1 MKRSVLFLFGLLF
14 CAQQIYAQTYHYY
27 KGVKYYDIGWYDLA
41 FSEYVAG
48 MNAGEPRSALMVAWC
63 YLNESGTPR
72 NVKKAVSILE
82 QWSLKDMTICL
93 FTAIFYDES
102 QCGMDIP
109 WAADDIFNKKVP
121 GVDGPHDWQTGGI
134 YTIYSCKP
142 VFAVDYGLSDDADK
156 AIKYAEILN
165 KKVNTKTTSRF
176 VKLLKL
182 KKIEKSGDKIALL
195 SALEP
200 GFYDG
205 YKYDR
210 ILKEAFEQCN
220 SLDDISR
227 VIDMDYSKNKVLK
240 EATNSICNY
249 HYSLLYKES
258 YEMLSNK
265 CLSFYRSLYEEFG
278 GNQEAL
284 LDIYDK
290 NPKIHRALNDGLSI
304 AAFYKGW
311 EKNNIEE
318 LEWMC
323 ENVQYDSVKENAK
336 SVWTRKYLKDYVIN
350 HKSWPEFDE
359 LFASSNYI
367 ELDGNDPFL
376 EEYFA
381 LYNEYLNTKK
391 NYETT
396 KAEADYYNFLK
407 AKRELDLADKN
418 IKNNNWCEVSTHK
431 TDFYPI
437 REQWFDAQYSLLANK
452 ENLEGIPYTQIFAEC
467 ANKGLS
473 LDENKLG
480 KIVSVLN
487 EDIEYMDS
495 KLKDSDSYSV
505 QRSSRQNQLEYAEF
519 LLKEHDNSLSINDY
533 IAFQR
538 DNADY
543 GNYARV
549 RLSVF
554 KQYRLAKEK
563 EIENRTMFSPKLIK
577 QHDAFILLCQ
587 SGNRTKIKPE
597 NVSNLKSS
605 ILMPALERCKA
616 AYNIYPIDG
625 IADIQRKYD
634 EEIAVADIIL
644 KYANDN
650 DAWELSKAFLKQ
662 YPSSAYTQLITDYCN
677 DSYAIREANMLNNQS
692 SKDDIKKVLSLP
704 MTKSGNKQVKAL
716 IKNLNLKNK

>member
-14 CAQQIYAQTYHYY
+14 CVQQIYAQTYHYY
-27 KGVKYYDIGWYDLA
+27 KGEKYYNIGWYDLA

-48 MNAGEPRSALMVAWC
+48 MNAGEPSSALMVAQC
-63 YLNESGTPR
+63 YLNERGTPR

-82 QWSLKDMTICL
+82 QWSLKDMTICF
-93 FTAIFYDES
+93 FTAVFYDEY
-102 QCGMDIP
+102 QCGFRINWDN
-109 WAADDIFNKKVP
+109 DKTFHQKVP
-121 GVDGPHDWQTGGI
+121 GVCSSFNYIISSI
-134 YTIYSCKP
+134 YDHKP
-142 VFAVDYGLSDDADK
+142 LLAEQYGLSYDLDK
-156 AIKYAEILN
+156 AIKYADILN
-165 KKVNTKTTSRF
+165 KKVNSETTSRY

-195 SALEP
+195 SAIEP
-200 GFYDG
+200 GVYGASDYD
-205 YKYDR
+205 K
-210 ILKEAFEQCN
+210 ILMEAFEQCN

-240 EATNSICNY
+240 EATNSICDN
-249 HYSLLYKES
+249 HYSSLYQKDC
-258 YEMLSNK
+258 YEVLSNK
-265 CLSFYRSLYEEFG
+265 CLSFYRSLYEECG

-284 LDIYDK
+284 LDIYNK
-290 NPKIHRALNDGLSI
+290 NPKIHQAIDVGLSV

-311 EKNNIEE
+311 KENNIEE

-336 SVWTRKYLKDYVIN
+336 SVWTRMLLKNYVYN
-350 HKSWPEFDE
+350 HKDWPSFNE
-359 LFASSNYI
+359 LFSSSNYI
-367 ELDGNDPFL
+367 EVDGVNPLDK
-376 EEYFA
+376 
-381 LYNEYLNTKK
+381 YNKY
-391 NYETT
+391 
-396 KAEADYYNFLK
+396 LK
-407 AKRELDLADKN
+407 AKKEGYTPN
-418 IKNNNWCEVSTHK
+418 ENWCEVSTHK

-452 ENLEGIPYTQIFAEC
+452 EKLEGIPYTQIFAEC

-487 EDIEYMDS
+487 EDIKYMDS

-597 NVSNLKSS
+597 NVSDLKSS

-692 SKDDIKKVLSLP
+692 SKDDINKVLSLP